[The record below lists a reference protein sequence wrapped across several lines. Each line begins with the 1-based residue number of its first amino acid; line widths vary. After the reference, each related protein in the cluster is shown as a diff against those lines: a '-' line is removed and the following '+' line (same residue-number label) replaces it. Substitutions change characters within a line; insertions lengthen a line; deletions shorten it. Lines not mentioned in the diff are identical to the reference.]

1 MWSAVASGGGVFTA
15 SPRCAIIHTRTLMSS
30 QVILQSEY
38 AFQLYSVARL
48 QGHVLPLPSNLGEC
62 RCQVAGS

>member
-15 SPRCAIIHTRTLMSS
+15 SPRCAFIHKRPLMSL

-38 AFQLYSVARL
+38 AFSVGSVARL

-62 RCQVAGS
+62 RCQVAGN